1 MAKANLKPKSK
12 ASARAAQP
20 VSKKDTPT
28 AKAGNRSVPAQRIL
42 VAEDSPVTQDLLKLV
57 LEQHGHTVDLVSD
70 GEKALAA
77 LNAGSYDVALV
88 DFHLPKLD
96 GLEVAARFRE
106 KKANAAGPRFV
117 AITAD
122 IKGLLGHT
130 ANCENFDDV
139 VPKPLDLEEVLGV
152 VERDCEKSDANKVKT
167 EPALRATDSPRTP
180 APRSQQ
186 YELLRWPEDF
196 NSERLSA
203 RGMHASLADG
213 SFDAI
218 MLNEPVTVRDLSVI
232 WTTKTL
238 HLLPVIDMSGSLPKQ
253 ADLDGSKLSIDETG
267 EIDRL
272 VKSFHERR
280 AKLHNDLIYTDDIGE
295 KLIGRMFVC
304 GGSLTPHYDAASSEL
319 FSYSAALDFRSIDK
333 EMRNLEARGFVDR
346 EFFDRFH
353 LCDRCGSSRFNVRE
367 ECTECGSAHIEEE
380 AYLHHFR
387 CAYQGPESDFR
398 QQDDLVCPKC
408 RMELS
413 HFSVD
418 YDKPGTMTQCQ
429 SCRHATSEPA
439 VAFVCTECEA
449 RYDGDSVRTR
459 DVYAYEL
466 SELGLDFAKAGRGIV
481 DGKHAALRFAE
492 LPLELIVAMNAEL
505 KKFESD
511 QKPFALLSISYR
523 NAREIEHKEGPRL
536 FVQCRD
542 LFVENLRNTV
552 RKEDLVVKGQSY
564 DFVLLKGA
572 DPDEAQAGLNDLL
585 AETTASL
592 RFDLGTDISVFGPED
607 FA

>member
-20 VSKKDTPT
+20 VSKKDAPT

-139 VPKPLDLEEVLGV
+139 IPKPLDLEEVLGV
-152 VERDCEKSDANKVKT
+152 VERDCEKTEAPTAKT
-167 EPALRATDSPRTP
+167 QQSVRATDSPR
-180 APRSQQ
+180 ASALRSQT

-238 HLLPVIDMSGSLPKQ
+238 HLLPVIDMTGSLPNQ
-253 ADLDGSKLSIDETG
+253 ADLDGSKLRIDETD

-272 VKSFHERR
+272 VKSFHEQRSQ
-280 AKLHNDLIYTDDIGE
+280 LHSDLIYTDDIGE

-304 GGSLTPHYDAASSEL
+304 GGSLTPHYDAASDGIIQL
-319 FSYSAALDFRSIDK
+319 QRRA
-333 EMRNLEARGFVDR
+333 GFPQHR
-346 EFFDRFH
+346 K
-353 LCDRCGSSRFNVRE
+353 GN
-367 ECTECGSAHIEEE
+367 
-380 AYLHHFR
+380 
-387 CAYQGPESDFR
+387 
-398 QQDDLVCPKC
+398 
-408 RMELS
+408 
-413 HFSVD
+413 
-418 YDKPGTMTQCQ
+418 
-429 SCRHATSEPA
+429 
-439 VAFVCTECEA
+439 
-449 RYDGDSVRTR
+449 
-459 DVYAYEL
+459 
-466 SELGLDFAKAGRGIV
+466 
-481 DGKHAALRFAE
+481 
-492 LPLELIVAMNAEL
+492 
-505 KKFESD
+505 
-511 QKPFALLSISYR
+511 QKS
-523 NAREIEHKEGPRL
+523 
-536 FVQCRD
+536 
-542 LFVENLRNTV
+542 
-552 RKEDLVVKGQSY
+552 
-564 DFVLLKGA
+564 
-572 DPDEAQAGLNDLL
+572 
-585 AETTASL
+585 
-592 RFDLGTDISVFGPED
+592 
-607 FA
+607 